1 MEYDDR
7 LTIATPEGVELSL
20 TLAGVG
26 SRFVSA
32 LVDVAIQGGLIIAAA
47 IVGAVLGDIG
57 PGVFAL
63 LSFLIVFTYDVF
75 FEVLASGRTPGKRWN
90 GLRVV
95 RAEGRPVD
103 FTSSAIRN
111 LLRVVDFLPGA
122 YLVGIA
128 SVLLTRR
135 NQRLGDLAAGTLVVR
150 DRSAH
155 RPEESS
161 LPPLPPRW
169 AEPASE
175 APAWDTSAVTA
186 EELSAVR
193 RFLERRH
200 SIQGH
205 VRDEIAHTMAE
216 RLRPK
221 VAGVPDEIRGER
233 FLLDLV
239 AAKSGRRRL

>member
-1 MEYDDR
+1 VDYDDR
-7 LTIATPEGVELSL
+7 ITIATPEGVELSL

-32 LVDVAIQGGLIIAAA
+32 LVDVAIQACLIIAAA
-47 IVGAVLGDIG
+47 IAVAAIGDAGAA
-57 PGVFAL
+57 VFAI
-63 LSFLIVFTYDVF
+63 LSFAIVFTYDVF

-111 LLRVVDFLPGA
+111 LLRIVDFLPGG
-122 YLVGIA
+122 YLVGIVA
-128 SVLLTRR
+128 VLVTRR

-150 DRSAH
+150 DRPAH
-155 RPEESS
+155 RPEETTMPTWE
-161 LPPLPPRW
+161 LRVVD
-169 AEPASE
+169 
-175 APAWDTSAVTA
+175 APSWDTSALTA

-200 SIQGH
+200 SLDGH
-205 VRDEIAHTMAE
+205 VRDQIAHTMAE

-221 VAGVPDEIRGER
+221 VAGVPEEIRGER
-233 FLLDLV
+233 FLVDLA
-239 AAKSGRRRL
+239 AAKGGRRQL